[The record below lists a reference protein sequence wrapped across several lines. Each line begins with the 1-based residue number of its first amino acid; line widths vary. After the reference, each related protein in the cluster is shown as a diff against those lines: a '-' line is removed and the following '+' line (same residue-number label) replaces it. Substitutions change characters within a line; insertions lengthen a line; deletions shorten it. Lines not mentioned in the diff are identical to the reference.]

1 MFKSQKQL
9 FQSRFKILED
19 KKLGV
24 FFIKMKVLISLKIS
38 SMKVAILFILLFISC
53 SNFAQTSKLE
63 WQTDL
68 ELAIQLSE
76 KKNKPLMLFFTG
88 SDWCGWCIR
97 LQKEVFY
104 KPEFIEWA
112 EKNVILVDIDF
123 PRNKSNQSVELQ
135 QQNNLLQ
142 QQFGIQGYPTIHF
155 VRPEKI
161 DGRINLSSLGQTGY
175 RAGGPEVW
183 IAEANSYIQ
192 KK

>member
-1 MFKSQKQL
+1 MKT
-9 FQSRFKILED
+9 
-19 KKLGV
+19 
-24 FFIKMKVLISLKIS
+24 FI
-38 SMKVAILFILLFISC
+38 FTTLLFIS
-53 SNFAQTSKLE
+53 SSLFSQVEKLI
-63 WQTDL
+63 WHTDL
-68 ELAIQLSE
+68 EKSIEISTKE
-76 KKNKPLMLFFTG
+76 KKPLMLFFTG

-112 EKNVILVDIDF
+112 NKNVILVDIDF
-123 PRNKSNQSVELQ
+123 PRNKSKQSIELQ

-142 QQFGIQGYPTIHF
+142 QQFGVQGYPTIHF

-175 RAGGPEVW
+175 RAGGPEGW

-192 KK
+192 AK

>member
-1 MFKSQKQL
+1 MKT
-9 FQSRFKILED
+9 
-19 KKLGV
+19 
-24 FFIKMKVLISLKIS
+24 FIFST
-38 SMKVAILFILLFISC
+38 LLFISG
-53 SNFAQTSKLE
+53 SLFSQVQKLT
-63 WQTDL
+63 WHTDL
-68 ELAIQLSE
+68 EKAIEISTKE
-76 KKNKPLMLFFTG
+76 RKNLMLFFTG

-112 EKNVILVDIDF
+112 NKNVILVDIDF
-123 PRNKSNQSVELQ
+123 PRNKSKQSIELQ

-142 QQFGIQGYPTIHF
+142 QQFGVQGYPTIHF

-161 DGRINLSSLGQTGY
+161 DGRINLASLGQTGY

-192 KK
+192 AK

>member
-1 MFKSQKQL
+1 
-9 FQSRFKILED
+9 
-19 KKLGV
+19 
-24 FFIKMKVLISLKIS
+24 
-38 SMKVAILFILLFISC
+38 MKVAILFILLFISC

-123 PRNKSNQSVELQ
+123 PRNKSNQSAELQ

-142 QQFGIQGYPTIHF
+142 HGNGCSRCI
-155 VRPEKI
+155 
-161 DGRINLSSLGQTGY
+161 
-175 RAGGPEVW
+175 
-183 IAEANSYIQ
+183 
-192 KK
+192 

>member
-1 MFKSQKQL
+1 MKTFL
-9 FQSRFKILED
+9 FST
-19 KKLGV
+19 
-24 FFIKMKVLISLKIS
+24 
-38 SMKVAILFILLFISC
+38 LLFIS
-53 SNFAQTSKLE
+53 SSLFSQVQKLT
-63 WQTDL
+63 WHTDL
-68 ELAIQLSE
+68 EKAIEISTKE
-76 KKNKPLMLFFTG
+76 KKNLMLFFTG

-112 EKNVILVDIDF
+112 NKNVILVDIDF
-123 PRNKSNQSVELQ
+123 PRNKSKQSIELQ

-142 QQFGIQGYPTIHF
+142 QQFGVQGYPTIHF

-192 KK
+192 AK

>member
-1 MFKSQKQL
+1 MKTFL
-9 FQSRFKILED
+9 FST
-19 KKLGV
+19 
-24 FFIKMKVLISLKIS
+24 
-38 SMKVAILFILLFISC
+38 LLFIS
-53 SNFAQTSKLE
+53 SSLFSQVQKLT
-63 WQTDL
+63 WHTDL
-68 ELAIQLSE
+68 EKAIEISTKE
-76 KKNKPLMLFFTG
+76 KKPLMLFFTG

-112 EKNVILVDIDF
+112 NKNVILVDIDF
-123 PRNKSNQSVELQ
+123 PRNKSKQSIELQ

-142 QQFGIQGYPTIHF
+142 QQFGVQGYPTIHF

-175 RAGGPEVW
+175 RAGGLEGW

-192 KK
+192 AK

>member
-1 MFKSQKQL
+1 MKT
-9 FQSRFKILED
+9 
-19 KKLGV
+19 
-24 FFIKMKVLISLKIS
+24 FIFST
-38 SMKVAILFILLFISC
+38 LLFISG
-53 SNFAQTSKLE
+53 SLFSQVQKLT
-63 WQTDL
+63 WHTDL
-68 ELAIQLSE
+68 EKAIEISTKE
-76 KKNKPLMLFFTG
+76 KKNLMLFFTG

-112 EKNVILVDIDF
+112 NKNVILVDIDF
-123 PRNKSNQSVELQ
+123 PRNKSKQSIELQ

-142 QQFGIQGYPTIHF
+142 QQFGVQGYPTIHF

-175 RAGGPEVW
+175 RAGGPEGW

-192 KK
+192 AK

>member
-1 MFKSQKQL
+1 MKTFL
-9 FQSRFKILED
+9 FST
-19 KKLGV
+19 
-24 FFIKMKVLISLKIS
+24 
-38 SMKVAILFILLFISC
+38 LLFISG
-53 SNFAQTSKLE
+53 SLFSQVQKLT
-63 WQTDL
+63 WHTDL
-68 ELAIQLSE
+68 EKAIEISTKE
-76 KKNKPLMLFFTG
+76 KKNLMLFFTG

-112 EKNVILVDIDF
+112 NKNVILVDIDF
-123 PRNKSNQSVELQ
+123 PRNKSKQSIELQ

-142 QQFGIQGYPTIHF
+142 QQFGVQGYPTIHF

-175 RAGGPEVW
+175 RAGGPEGW

-192 KK
+192 AK